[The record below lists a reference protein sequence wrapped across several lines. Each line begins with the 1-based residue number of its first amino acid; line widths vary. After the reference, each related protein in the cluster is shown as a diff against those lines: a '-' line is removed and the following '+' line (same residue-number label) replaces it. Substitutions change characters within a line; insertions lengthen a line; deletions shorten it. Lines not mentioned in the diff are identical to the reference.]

1 MFRVLIAA
9 AALLTTEG
17 LLVQGPAQSLV
28 AQLGGSITLP
38 CSVETPFPVEELKVE
53 WKKTGEEAYMH
64 LFQNGEVRPEAQ
76 YPSYR
81 DRAHFF
87 PEQIFKGN
95 FSILLENITV
105 KDTGIYRCVVYFDQ
119 DVGEIPVTIQHVERV
134 VVTGEDEIVFGRV
147 GEEVV
152 LNCMIDSHI
161 PPQHFD
167 EVSWKK
173 VDKKSDIV
181 LVLLFQNGTIFPE
194 SSHEHYRD
202 RAEFFREEIPKGNF
216 SLRLKNVQTA
226 DKGEY
231 MCEVHAEYSVSSA
244 TVEIGR
250 LDTGKKPM
258 YINYL
263 QVVCPNI
270 CLSIAFVLWGVI
282 EAVLHDLWNASQ
294 RNEAVLVS
302 VGVILLSSMPASLQ
316 ALSNIFLTRFFDIH
330 FSLRFVTSM

>member
-1 MFRVLIAA
+1 MIIC
-9 AALLTTEG
+9 LLFMT
-17 LLVQGPAQSLV
+17 
-28 AQLGGSITLP
+28 
-38 CSVETPFPVEELKVE
+38 
-53 WKKTGEEAYMH
+53 
-64 LFQNGEVRPEAQ
+64 
-76 YPSYR
+76 
-81 DRAHFF
+81 
-87 PEQIFKGN
+87 
-95 FSILLENITV
+95 
-105 KDTGIYRCVVYFDQ
+105 
-119 DVGEIPVTIQHVERV
+119 ERV
-134 VVTGEDEIVFGRV
+134 VVTGEDQIVFGRV

-152 LNCMIDSHI
+152 LNCMVDSHI

-250 LDTGKKPM
+250 LGKSSEKYTEPFKSLGR
-258 YINYL
+258 YIIIIIIV
-263 QVVCPNI
+263 QFFFCCVK
-270 CLSIAFVLWGVI
+270 SF
-282 EAVLHDLWNASQ
+282 
-294 RNEAVLVS
+294 
-302 VGVILLSSMPASLQ
+302 
-316 ALSNIFLTRFFDIH
+316 FLTQA
-330 FSLRFVTSM
+330 